1 VENAFARQD
10 QKDMPETLAPSP
22 LDAERAE
29 LEAVTKALA
38 KSPRLSRLAL
48 YLGEVYLSGKSNE
61 INEYNIATEV
71 FGRSKTSFDAGQD
84 AIARV
89 EAHRLRKGLKEFY
102 DTKGKN
108 HAIQMSIP
116 VGTYIPVFTHIDP
129 DVSSSTAPVEPPDT
143 PPAPSLATSLER
155 AVLPTVSKP
164 VPFVERRRRQDR
176 RQHPRFARQAWQ
188 YPLLA
193 VVLVFAA
200 IGFYWAFH
208 SAVAGKGIKAEP
220 SPDQP
225 FAAPKLLL
233 PNPALKPVRL
243 IAGYSGKPLTDST
256 GAVWNADQYFRG
268 GEISVRPAGPIA
280 RTIDPELFGHW
291 RTGYFSYA
299 IPLPQG
305 VYELHMY
312 FVESKLENIDLNT
325 FTVAIN
331 GDRALPAFDVDTD
344 ALGENIADERV
355 FRDISPSKDGM
366 LHISFVGDSGVPH
379 INAIELLPG
388 IPHTQLPIRIL
399 TQPTPFTD
407 HDGNVWRP
415 DTYFLNGNVAVQKG
429 HIDGSPDPALYSA
442 ERYGHFSYAIPVD
455 ARGQYTV
462 VLHFAEQYFG
472 PTASGI
478 GGTGSRVFRIL
489 CNGTTL
495 LDNFDIF
502 REVGS
507 LHALTKTFYHL
518 KPTAQGKLDLTFEP
532 IYNYATVSGIEVFD
546 ESK

>member
-1 VENAFARQD
+1 
-10 QKDMPETLAPSP
+10 MPENLEPSS

-48 YLGEVYLSGKSNE
+48 YLGEVYLSGKSDE

-102 DTKGKN
+102 DTKGKS

-116 VGTYIPVFTHIDP
+116 VGTYIPVFTHTVQ
-129 DVSSSTAPVEPPDT
+129 DVPFPSPVEPPAT
-143 PPAPSLATSLER
+143 PPAAPPDPSPAISLER
-155 AVLPTVSKP
+155 AVLPPVSKP
-164 VPFVERRRRQDR
+164 VPFVERRRPQDR
-176 RQHPRFARQAWQ
+176 RQRPRFTSRPWV

-193 VVLVFAA
+193 VAAVLAA
-200 IGFYWAFH
+200 FGYYRAFYTA
-208 SAVAGKGIKAEP
+208 AVGKDIKAAP

-225 FAAPKLLL
+225 FAAPQVLL
-233 PNPALKPVRL
+233 PNPALKPIRL

-280 RTIDPELFGHW
+280 RTADPALYQHW
-291 RTGYFSYA
+291 RTGYFSYG
-299 IPLPQG
+299 IPLPPG
-305 VYELHMY
+305 VYELHLY
-312 FVESKLENIDLNT
+312 FVESKPENVDLNT

-331 GDRALPAFDVDTD
+331 GDRALPAFDVDID

-355 FRDISPSKDGM
+355 FRDIYPAKDGM

-399 TQPTPFTD
+399 TQPAPFTD
-407 HDGNVWRP
+407 HNGNVWRP
-415 DTYFLNGNVAVQKG
+415 DTYFLNGNVSVQKG
-429 HIDGSPDPALYSA
+429 HIEGSSDPALYSA

-455 ARGQYTV
+455 SRGQYTV

-478 GGTGSRVFRIL
+478 GGTGSRVFRVL
-489 CNGTTL
+489 CNGSTL
-495 LDNFDIF
+495 IDNLDIF
-502 REVGS
+502 KEVGS
-507 LHALTKTFYHL
+507 LHALTQTFYHL